1 MNETPIDW
9 KKYLIVFLFT
19 VGLFLSASYV
29 SNYFSNKKVDQLKA
43 IQDSISIDILSSETQ
58 FSLLSEL
65 SCKNISDSVLSQEL
79 SDLGNKLEW
88 GQQNL
93 GASDTV
99 SYLKKYYS
107 LLEIKDYLLNKNI
120 STRCKTKAAFILYF
134 YTTKD
139 YCSECEKQSLAL
151 SSLRDK
157 YPELRVYSFDYSID
171 LSAVKAMLQIYKI
184 KDTEL
189 PAMVIDDNVLTGFHG
204 TDELDSRVQESFK
217 LIDATVSTKST
228 NSTKAATKKTPKF
241 RFFPQKLLICI
252 LF

>member
-1 MNETPIDW
+1 MNENHIDW

-19 VGLFLSASYV
+19 VGLFLSASFI

-43 IQDSISIDILSSETQ
+43 IQDSISIDVLSSETQ

-88 GQQNL
+88 SQQNL
-93 GASDTV
+93 GATDTV

-120 STRCKTKAAFILYF
+120 SSRCKTKAAFILYF
-134 YTTKD
+134 YTTAEN
-139 YCSECEKQSLAL
+139 CSECEKESLAL
-151 SSLRDK
+151 STLRDK

-189 PAMVIDDNVLTGFHG
+189 PALVIDDNLLTGFHG
-204 TDELDSRVQESFK
+204 VDELDSRVQESFK
-217 LIDATVSTKST
+217 LLEATTPTTKTANPVKTTS
-228 NSTKAATKKTPKF
+228 KKTP
-241 RFFPQKLLICI
+241 
-252 LF
+252 